1 MSSSSSSSSS
11 LTTSSSSSSSS
22 LNPPNATTNMPV
34 FGPKTAA
41 EARRIEEQRRA
52 SEQERALRRNENL
65 RRIINERQQRLEER
79 RRILFTVHIPDFNSV
94 DSGDEEEFYSDEDVD
109 DESLIRIPRA
119 ATANGRAQQI
129 QRLENRRGR
138 RITTDE
144 PLQWFEPE
152 RKIPEQRDTCLACW
166 KEGCASTICYGICG
180 HLSMCEACA
189 NKSCRTSFGENF
201 YPNCPLCRLQTPYFK
216 SLNGRICR
224 GNE

>member
-1 MSSSSSSSSS
+1 MFY
-11 LTTSSSSSSSS
+11 L
-22 LNPPNATTNMPV
+22 L
-34 FGPKTAA
+34 
-41 EARRIEEQRRA
+41 
-52 SEQERALRRNENL
+52 
-65 RRIINERQQRLEER
+65 
-79 RRILFTVHIPDFNSV
+79 VHIPDFNSV

-166 KEGCASTICYGICG
+166 KEVKEYRYTGI
-180 HLSMCEACA
+180 
-189 NKSCRTSFGENF
+189 
-201 YPNCPLCRLQTPYFK
+201 PL
-216 SLNGRICR
+216 
-224 GNE
+224 